1 MSLDF
6 SLQPTTEPGRR
17 LVAAAEGQVPQLA
30 ATAAANDRG
39 GSFPFASIEALHA
52 CGVLGACVPAE
63 LGGMGVESIH
73 DLVAG
78 INRLGRGEGST
89 AIAVNMHLTQVWLL
103 GWYWRSTRAAG
114 LEDRAAALSA
124 YLRQIASQRLLM
136 CSAVAEPGTDI
147 LHPNVEVA
155 RTERGWRLSGR
166 KMFGSLSP
174 AAQILQ
180 VTCKLSTPEGPR
192 FAIATVGRSLPG
204 VELQD
209 NWDAL
214 GMRASGSH
222 DVIFRDCA
230 LPDYAVAELGPWG
243 AWSEAYLAGN
253 VVITLGLVG
262 AFLGIAEAARDL
274 VVAAVT
280 GRRKGSSGRTLAERP
295 AIQRVIA
302 EIEVD
307 LAAARAVLERTARA
321 ADAYLSSHFAGSCS
335 MDELHQLMKDF
346 QCTKWI
352 VTRKAVDIVDKALT
366 ASGGAGY
373 LSSNPLSRLYR
384 DVRAGSFMQPFSPNE
399 AFEYIGK
406 VVLGLP
412 PEVAD

>member
-1 MSLDF
+1 VSLDF
-6 SLQPTTEPGRR
+6 SLQPVTEPGRR
-17 LVAAAEGQVPQLA
+17 LVAAAEGHVPQLT
-30 ATAAANDRG
+30 ATAPENDRTAA
-39 GSFPFASIEALHA
+39 FPFASIEALHA
-52 CGVLGACVPAE
+52 SGVLGACVPAE

-73 DLVAG
+73 DFVTG

-89 AIAVNMHLTQVWLL
+89 AIAVNMHVSQTWLL
-103 GWYWRSTRAAG
+103 GWYWRSTRASG
-114 LEDRAAALSA
+114 LEERASALAA

-155 RTERGWRLSGR
+155 RSGSGWRLSGR

-180 VTCKLSTPEGPR
+180 VTCKLESPQGPR
-192 FAIATVGRSLPG
+192 FAIATVARSLPG
-204 VELQD
+204 VEIQD

-222 DVIFRDCA
+222 DVIFKDCA

-243 AWSEAYLAGN
+243 AWCEAYLAGN

-274 VVAAVT
+274 VVATVT
-280 GRRKGSSGRTLAERP
+280 SRRKGSSGRTLAERP
-295 AIQRVIA
+295 AIQHVIA

-307 LAAARAVLERTARA
+307 LAAARAVLDRTSLA
-321 ADAYLSSHFAGSCS
+321 ADAYLSTHFAGSCS

-352 VTRKAVDIVDKALT
+352 VARKAVDIVDKALT
-366 ASGGAGY
+366 ASGGSGY
-373 LSSNPLSRLYR
+373 LSKNPLSRLYR

-406 VVLGLP
+406 VTLGLP
-412 PEVAD
+412 PDVAN